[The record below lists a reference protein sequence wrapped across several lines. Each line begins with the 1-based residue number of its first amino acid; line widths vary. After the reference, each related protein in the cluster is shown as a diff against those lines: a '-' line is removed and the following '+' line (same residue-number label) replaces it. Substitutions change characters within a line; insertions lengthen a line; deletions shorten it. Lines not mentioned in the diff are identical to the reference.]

1 MNRRSLAMLT
11 LCLGTLMI
19 VLDTTIVNVALPSIK
34 ADLHF
39 DDANLAWVVNAYLLT
54 FGGFLLFG
62 GRLGDWYGQ
71 RKLFLIGMVAFTLAS
86 LACGLATSQGT
97 LIVARAV
104 QGVGG
109 AVVEAVALSMVM
121 AMYVEPAERAKA
133 MGVYGFVAA
142 GGGALGVVA
151 GGILTQAF
159 SWHWTFLVNV
169 PVGLVVFLMALKY
182 LPKHEVAADKAKLDV
197 AGALTVTASLVLAV
211 YAIVNGNQLG
221 WLSVHTLSLLACS
234 ALLFVAFVR
243 IEQRVATPLVP
254 FRLLRGTHLPI
265 AGVMGVLWAAAMFSW
280 FFLGALYLQ
289 QVLDYS
295 PLAIGLA
302 FLPANLIMALF
313 SISLS
318 AKLVMRFGTRSTL
331 ASGMLIVSVSL
342 LLFARAP
349 VDGQF
354 LLDVLPSMV
363 LLGVGCGMAM
373 TPMMMAAMEGIDEA
387 ESGLASGI
395 LNTAFMRGGALG
407 LATLASAA
415 AARSTSVLSAGD
427 DIKAALTSGYHL
439 AFYMGAAF
447 ALLAAGLAL
456 RYLKQHNTLE
466 STVQSD

>member
-11 LCLGTLMI
+11 LCRGTLMR

-302 FLPANLIMALF
+302 FLPANLIMAFEQRRILQIFCSGYF
-313 SISLS
+313 SRKRDQRRNQMPGKHEARDQGKSQTGQHAPPENFDEVFSDVVGSFYFLDEHI
-318 AKLVMRFGTRSTL
+318 FFP
-331 ASGMLIVSVSL
+331 L
-342 LLFARAP
+342 LP
-349 VDGQF
+349 VGH
-354 LLDVLPSMV
+354 
-363 LLGVGCGMAM
+363 
-373 TPMMMAAMEGIDEA
+373 IDEVLFFQPLHGMQ
-387 ESGLASGI
+387 S
-395 LNTAFMRGGALG
+395 AFRKI
-407 LATLASAA
+407 
-415 AARSTSVLSAGD
+415 VLRRN
-427 DIKAALTSGYHL
+427 
-439 AFYMGAAF
+439 F
-447 ALLAAGLAL
+447 
-456 RYLKQHNTLE
+456 R
-466 STVQSD
+466 